1 MTHVTW
7 RGTWNGRAPN
17 GLDHQRARTVVRPTG
32 GILRGKFPSRKTG
45 RMVQHEGMLELDAIY
60 HFETSP
66 LIAGYTEQP
75 LAIRYADGTR
85 LRRYTPDFELH
96 LVTGDSV
103 LVEIKPKKYAEEA
116 DTKHAL
122 EKVHEHFDRC
132 GQSFVVLTDQVL
144 REEPRRANL
153 RKIYHLAPRI
163 RPNFLKCSTEL
174 QRLRSLFPLQ
184 LGEAL
189 GPLSRVGLDPYSLLM
204 VGLLTCDLGSP
215 LSDSS
220 VLHLC
225 QEDDHAWFRLSDRF
239 DF

>member
-17 GLDHQRARTVVRPTG
+17 GLDHQRARTIVRPTG

-66 LIAGYTEQP
+66 LIAQYTEQP
-75 LAIRYADGTR
+75 LSIHYADGAQ

-96 LVTGDSV
+96 LVSGETI
-103 LVEIKPKKYAEEA
+103 LVEIKPKKYADGA
-116 DTKHAL
+116 DTRHTL
-122 EKVHEHFDRC
+122 ERVQEHFDRC
-132 GQSFVVLTDQVL
+132 DQPFVVLTDQVI
-144 REEPRRANL
+144 RKDPRRSNL

-163 RPNFLKCSTEL
+163 RPTFLKCSVEL
-174 QRLRSLFPLQ
+174 KGLSSLFPLH
-184 LGEAL
+184 LREAI

-215 LSDSS
+215 INDGS
-220 VLHLC
+220 VLNIC

-239 DF
+239 GF